1 MTSGDRLY
9 TRQFLQVFCAVV
21 LFMSGVALQFHFGQ
35 YLDFLGHDITTLG
48 YVLSISVVGTLA
60 IRLHIGRWIDRVG
73 CRTVWLVG
81 TVIVAAA
88 IGSMQFTQQLW
99 LIVALRTI
107 WAMGMASVM
116 TTVAVFAAQ
125 VAPPHRRAES
135 IGTIGMAGFLGM
147 IIGSSAGDWIFQRGT
162 ATAAP
167 YHVFF
172 TVGALCSLTAGL
184 VMLLHGMPKSAR
196 PLTQVGGRPS
206 KIEPRLAADAPVPQ
220 LGVIARHWPGP
231 VLWVGVV
238 FMMVFCFP
246 SVFLERMA
254 EEEGFEKIK
263 VFFLVYSPTAIVLR
277 IVFRTLPQ
285 RIGRRRTLL
294 LGMVGQAIG
303 LACLI
308 GTSSQAGLVLPAIL
322 MGAGHCFVFPSMID
336 LAAGSLPAE
345 HRGLGTSLILG
356 AGDLGMLAGYAAIG
370 KLIDVFGFDITLLIL
385 AAAELLCAA
394 QFAIRARPAR
404 NRV

>member
-1 MTSGDRLY
+1 
-9 TRQFLQVFCAVV
+9 
-21 LFMSGVALQFHFGQ
+21 
-35 YLDFLGHDITTLG
+35 
-48 YVLSISVVGTLA
+48 
-60 IRLHIGRWIDRVG
+60 
-73 CRTVWLVG
+73 
-81 TVIVAAA
+81 
-88 IGSMQFTQQLW
+88 
-99 LIVALRTI
+99 
-107 WAMGMASVM
+107 
-116 TTVAVFAAQ
+116 
-125 VAPPHRRAES
+125 
-135 IGTIGMAGFLGM
+135 MAGFLGM
-147 IIGSSAGDWIFQRGT
+147 IIGSSAGDWIFERGT
-162 ATAAP
+162 GTAAP

-184 VMLLHGMPKSAR
+184 VMLVHGMPRSAT
-196 PLTQVGGRPS
+196 PLTQAGGRPS
-206 KIEPRLAADAPVPQ
+206 KIEPRLAADGPVSQ
-220 LGVIARHWPGP
+220 LSVVARHWPGP
-231 VLWVGVV
+231 VMWVGFV

-246 SVFLERMA
+246 SVFLERLA
-254 EEEGFEKIK
+254 EEGGFDKIK

-322 MGAGHCFVFPSMID
+322 MGAGHCFIFPSMID

-370 KLIDVFGFDITLLIL
+370 KLIDVFGFDRTLLIL
-385 AAAELLCAA
+385 AAVELLCAA

-404 NRV
+404 SRV